1 MNSAGAVRSARPN
14 GSDNIAAYHEW
25 PQAPGTELSA
35 FPSAHL
41 MLMIPSQTS
50 NTAVP
55 TLQMRKA
62 TFREA
67 KYIVPGHTKRSDS
80 RHQIPES
87 CPAASPPGNG
97 PSGPSPR
104 YPRPFDPMETLRSCS
119 YQQLPTP
126 AQCTRAFHVY

>member
-25 PQAPGTELSA
+25 PQAPGTELST

-80 RHQIPES
+80 RLQIPES

-97 PSGPSPR
+97 PSGPIAKIPK
-104 YPRPFDPMETLRSCS
+104 
-119 YQQLPTP
+119 
-126 AQCTRAFHVY
+126 AI